1 MPDVTNELMYEV
13 LKGMQARLGQM
24 DGKLDEVIAVLGAH
38 RSHLI
43 GIQQEISGIQATLV
57 RHEQHLGRIEHRLE
71 LTDAPTLAP

>member
-1 MPDVTNELMYEV
+1 MPDVTNELTYEV

-24 DGKLDEVIAVLGAH
+24 DGKLDEVIAVPGAH

-57 RHEQHLGRIEHRLE
+57 RREPRLDHIERRLE
-71 LTDAPTLAP
+71 PAYMPTLAP